1 MGLFLN
7 SWALYSASLIC
18 VCLCTCAIM
27 FTYCGFLI
35 QFKIRSVILLA
46 LFFFS
51 KIILAIQSLFC
62 FHINF
67 RIILIPWKIG
77 IWIGTALNLQ
87 VTLSSTVILT
97 ILILLIHEHS
107 SIFFLLFDSM
117 TVHVYSFPPMPPSL
131 RYCSSLEIV
140 FHYFL
145 LGC

>member
-1 MGLFLN
+1 M
-7 SWALYSASLIC
+7 
-18 VCLCTCAIM
+18 
-27 FTYCGFLI
+27 
-35 QFKIRSVILLA
+35 ILLA

-107 SIFFLLFDSM
+107 SIFFFIVWFHDSTCLQLSSYASITSLLLFIGNSLPLLSSW
-117 TVHVYSFPPMPPSL
+117 VLIFLKFLFLSHYFYSTL
-131 RYCSSLEIV
+131 SLE
-140 FHYFL
+140 FYDLLYFQMPFIYSWF
-145 LGC
+145 

>member
-1 MGLFLN
+1 M
-7 SWALYSASLIC
+7 
-18 VCLCTCAIM
+18 
-27 FTYCGFLI
+27 
-35 QFKIRSVILLA
+35 ILLA

-51 KIILAIQSLFC
+51 KIILAIQNLFC

-77 IWIGTALNLQ
+77 IWKGTALNLQ

-117 TVHVYSFPPMPPSL
+117 TVHVYSLPPMPPSL
-131 RYCSSLEIV
+131 HYCSSLEIV

-145 LGC
+145 LGCWCSSSFCSWLTIFTLPFPLNFMIFYIFKCNLYSWF